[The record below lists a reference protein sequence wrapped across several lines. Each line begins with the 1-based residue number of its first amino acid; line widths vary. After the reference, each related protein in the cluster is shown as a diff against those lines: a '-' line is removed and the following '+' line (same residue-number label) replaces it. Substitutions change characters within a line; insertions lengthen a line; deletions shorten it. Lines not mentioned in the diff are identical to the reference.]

1 MGLILDKNAARSVGA
16 RGERRPHEGRRTDER
31 PCMGAARLR
40 RVLVVVDVSEPP
52 ARGGAAPVDPAP
64 VDPVP
69 VDPAT
74 PATHGSVRGWT
85 SRAAG
90 WGLPAIAGLVA
101 LAVFARPW
109 LQQILDQPAIANW
122 ATVFVAVVVAAAPF
136 LVLGVAVS
144 GAVTAFVPTRLVT
157 RLVPGHPAL
166 AVPAA
171 AVAGAALPGCECGS
185 VPVARR
191 LMSRGIA
198 PSAALAFM
206 LSSPAIN
213 PVVLVSTAVAFP
225 GRPEMVLARALAGAA
240 AAVAIGW
247 VWAALKR
254 DDLLTRA
261 RRPTPDAGSPLATF
275 LATAQHD
282 FLSAG
287 GFLVVGAAAAATL
300 QTVVP
305 RSVVESFAGSGW
317 WSVLALALLAV
328 ILAICSEADAFVA
341 ASLWQFSP
349 TAQLAFLVVG
359 PMVDVKLAAM
369 QAGAFGRAFALRF
382 VPVTF
387 ACALGSAT
395 LCGWWLL

>member
-1 MGLILDKNAARSVGA
+1 MGGP
-16 RGERRPHEGRRTDER
+16 G
-31 PCMGAARLR
+31 LR
-40 RVLVVVDVSEPP
+40 RVLVVVDVEP
-52 ARGGAAPVDPAP
+52 AAHRPAP
-64 VDPVP
+64 ATRRPV
-69 VDPAT
+69 
-74 PATHGSVRGWT
+74 GG
-85 SRAAG
+85 G
-90 WGLPAIAGLVA
+90 GLPAIAGLVF
-101 LAVFARPW
+101 LAVLGGPW

-122 ATVFVAVVVAAAPF
+122 ATVFVAVVVAAMPF

-144 GAVTAFVPTRLVT
+144 GAVTAFVPTRAIT
-157 RLVPGHPAL
+157 RLVPAHPAL

-191 LMSRGIA
+191 LLSRGVA

-225 GRPEMVLARALAGAA
+225 GRPEMVLARALASLAA
-240 AAVAIGW
+240 ALAVGW
-247 VWAALKR
+247 VWAALRR

-261 RRPTPDAGSPLATF
+261 RRPAPDSGSPLATF

-300 QTVVP
+300 QTAVP
-305 RSVVESFAGSGW
+305 RSVLESFADSGW

-328 ILAICSEADAFVA
+328 VLAICSEADAFIA
-341 ASLWQFSP
+341 ASLSQFSP

-369 QAGAFGRAFALRF
+369 QAGTFGRAFALRF
-382 VPVTF
+382 IPVTF

-395 LCGWWLL
+395 VVGWWLL